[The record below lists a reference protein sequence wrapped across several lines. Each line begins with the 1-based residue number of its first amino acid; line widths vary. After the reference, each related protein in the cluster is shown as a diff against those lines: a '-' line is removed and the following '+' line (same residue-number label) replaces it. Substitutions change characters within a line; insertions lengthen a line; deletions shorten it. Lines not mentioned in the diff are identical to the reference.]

1 MKSIVLLIFWLVSMS
16 FANAQN
22 EYSAKTRKR
31 TVAVPRENSSQ
42 FYIEKGLVDKV
53 YKQAMTLGANHS
65 NSKGSLVP
73 SFGVLSM
80 EQFTLAN
87 DYFAIDYADQLG
99 TIPFISF
106 AFMSEFAKFKQMA
119 FSFKGEFGYSYKQ
132 GTFKASSSA
141 GPDIEDSIT
150 LQWVPVV
157 AGILTDYTPS
167 WARWIKPSLEVV
179 AGAHWLNHVG
189 TLDGLDQSVWV
200 PVYGGGV
207 SLTFFPGSKTD
218 VFGGITFA
226 ADYMQSIN
234 SDQRIRGWM
243 YKLGSTILL

>member
-1 MKSIVLLIFWLVSMS
+1 MTIVTTIHTITARNITTTNTFKIKKLALGL
-16 FANAQN
+16 
-22 EYSAKTRKR
+22 
-31 TVAVPRENSSQ
+31 VAVSAVALSAPTFAQ
-42 FYIEKGLVDKV
+42 GFYIGAGVS
-53 YKQAMTLGANHS
+53 QAFIDENGFDEDDTGG
-65 NSKGSLVP
+65 KI
-73 SFGVLSM
+73 FGGYN
-80 EQFTLAN
+80 FN